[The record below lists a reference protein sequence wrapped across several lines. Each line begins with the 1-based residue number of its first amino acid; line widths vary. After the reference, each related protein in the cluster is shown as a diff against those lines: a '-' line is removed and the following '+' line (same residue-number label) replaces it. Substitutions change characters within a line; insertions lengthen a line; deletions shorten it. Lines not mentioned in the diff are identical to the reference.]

1 MVFWA
6 KKRQNKSWRP
16 NLSRE
21 YPLET
26 ANQTFLMQNDTMKSK
41 SMSHTPIALAVVL
54 ALGSSWSSSSS
65 AQKTALGPP
74 QMKVVAD
81 ATAIKTN
88 NSSTQN
94 PVGATANAETL
105 DLLTL
110 YREAA
115 SNDQVF
121 NAAKYSFMAGKEK
134 RWQGL
139 SVLLPQV
146 VGSGNETKNDFYN
159 QSTGRRS
166 NDLMSRGWNVR
177 LTQPVFNW
185 DKFEQARQGNL
196 NATIAEAQYAAAEQD
211 LVIRVTEAYFN
222 VLNAEDSLNLA
233 KNKKALIGEQLEQAK
248 RNFEVGTATITDTH
262 EAQSRF
268 DLVVAQELAAEADL
282 VIKRGAL
289 EQITGKQI
297 TRVKSLS
304 DSARIETVAKD
315 RKVKLKKGEK
325 PKKVNVESALT
336 VTPGQTMQDWVNQ
349 ASDVSYNIIASKLS
363 YDVATKD
370 TKRAYAGHAPSV
382 DFVVQRGYAD
392 NESTIP
398 QDGTPFSSRSY
409 STQAIIQLTVPI
421 FSGGYN
427 QSVVREKAALAN
439 KALADLENTRRS
451 VAQTTRQAYLG
462 FNNGLAQVK
471 AYEAAEI
478 SALSALESNKLGY
491 EVGVRINI
499 DVLNAQDTLFTT
511 RRDLAKARYDTIL
524 NGLKL
529 KAQAAVLSD
538 EDLQAVNAL
547 LK

>member
-1 MVFWA
+1 
-6 KKRQNKSWRP
+6 
-16 NLSRE
+16 
-21 YPLET
+21 
-26 ANQTFLMQNDTMKSK
+26 MQNDRMKSNTLCLPQHIAQK
-41 SMSHTPIALAVVL
+41 KLAMMLALAFAGSVASLSVL
-54 ALGSSWSSSSS
+54 AQGSVS
-65 AQKTALGPP
+65 TVPP
-74 QMKVVAD
+74 STVTTSNPTTQ
-81 ATAIKTN
+81 AIQN
-88 NSSTQN
+88 NLNTE
-94 PVGATANAETL
+94 VL
-105 DLLTL
+105 DLLSL

-115 SNDQVF
+115 FNDPTF
-121 NAAKYSFMAGKEK
+121 NAAKYGFIAGKEK

-146 VGSGNETKNDFYN
+146 VGTGNETKNDIYN
-159 QSTGRRS
+159 QRTGNRR
-166 NDLMSRGWNVR
+166 NDLMSRGWNVK
-177 LTQPVFNW
+177 LTQPLFNW
-185 DKFEQARQGNL
+185 DKFEQARQGDL

-222 VLNAEDSLNLA
+222 VLNAEDSLNLFR
-233 KNKKALIGEQLEQAK
+233 NKKALIAEQLEQAK
-248 RNFEVGTATITDTH
+248 RNFEVGTSTITDTH
-262 EAQSRF
+262 EAQSRY

-282 VIKRGAL
+282 TIKRGAL

-297 TRVKSLS
+297 TQVKSLS
-304 DSARIETVAKD
+304 NTAKIDVVAKD

-325 PKKVNVESALT
+325 PSKVNVESALT

-382 DFVVQRGYAD
+382 DLVVQRGYAD
-392 NESTIP
+392 SESTLP
-398 QDGTPFSSRSY
+398 QDGTAFSSKSY
-409 STQAIIQLTVPI
+409 SNQAIIQLTVPI

-427 QSVVREKAALAN
+427 QSVVREKSALAN

>member
-1 MVFWA
+1 M
-6 KKRQNKSWRP
+6 K
-16 NLSRE
+16 NLIDNINMAVYLRE
-21 YPLET
+21 CHLVT
-26 ANQTFLMQNDTMKSK
+26 ANQTFLMQNDKMRSK
-41 SMSHTPIALAVVL
+41 SMPYTPIALAVIL
-54 ALGSSWSSSSS
+54 ALGSTWSSSSR
-65 AQKTALGPP
+65 AQKTVLGPA
-74 QMKVVAD
+74 QMMVVAD
-81 ATAIKTN
+81 ASAKPIN
-88 NSSTQN
+88 ANTQN
-94 PVGATANAETL
+94 PGTAPANAEAL
-105 DLLTL
+105 DLLSL

-115 SNDQVF
+115 FNDPVF
-121 NAAKYSFMAGKEK
+121 NAAKYGFMAGKEK

-146 VGSGNETKNDFYN
+146 VGTGNETKNDFYN
-159 QSTGRRS
+159 QTRGIPSQ
-166 NDLMSRGWNVR
+166 DLMSRAWNVT
-177 LTQPVFNW
+177 LTQPLFNW
-185 DKFEQARQGNL
+185 DKWSQFRQGDM
-196 NATIAEAQYAAAEQD
+196 NASIAEAKFASAEQD

-222 VLNAEDSLNLA
+222 VLNTQDTLNLA
-233 KNKKALIGEQLEQAK
+233 RNKKVLIGEQLEQAK
-248 RNFEVGTATITDTH
+248 RNFEVGTSTITDTH
-262 EAQSRF
+262 EAQSRY

-282 VIKRGAL
+282 LIKRGAL

-297 TRVKSLS
+297 TQVKSLNNAATI
-304 DSARIETVAKD
+304 DTVAKD
-315 RKVKLKKGEK
+315 RKIKLKKGEK
-325 PKKVNVESALT
+325 PTPVNVQQAVT
-336 VTPGQTMQDWVNQ
+336 VQPGQSISDWVKQ
-349 ASDVSYNIIASKLS
+349 AEDVSYNIIADKLA
-363 YDVATKD
+363 YEVAVKD
-370 TKRAYAGHAPSV
+370 TQRAYAGHAPSV
-382 DFVVQRGYAD
+382 DFIARRGYSDTEGAV
-392 NESTIP
+392 
-398 QDGTPFSSRSY
+398 GTSDPLTMTKSY
-409 STQAIIQLTVPI
+409 SSQAIIQLTVPL

-427 QSVVREKAALAN
+427 QSVVREKSALAN

-471 AYEAAEI
+471 AYEAAEL

>member
-1 MVFWA
+1 
-6 KKRQNKSWRP
+6 
-16 NLSRE
+16 
-21 YPLET
+21 
-26 ANQTFLMQNDTMKSK
+26 MQNDMMRSK
-41 SMSHTPIALAVVL
+41 SMPHTPIALAVIL
-54 ALGSSWSSSSS
+54 ALGSTWSPSSS
-65 AQKTALGPP
+65 AQKTALTPP
-74 QMKVVAD
+74 QMMVVAD
-81 ATAIKTN
+81 ASATTVKPVN
-88 NSSTQN
+88 QGTQN
-94 PVGATANAETL
+94 PGSTPNLETL
-105 DLLTL
+105 DLLNL

-115 SNDQVF
+115 FNDPVF

-146 VGSGNETKNDFYN
+146 VGSGNETKTDLYN
-159 QSTGRRS
+159 QRTGVRR

-177 LTQPVFNW
+177 LTQPLFNW

-211 LVIRVTEAYFN
+211 LVLRVTEAYFN

-233 KNKKALIGEQLEQAK
+233 KNKKVLIGEQLEQAK

-268 DLVVAQELAAEADL
+268 DLVVAQELAAQADL

-304 DSARIETVAKD
+304 NSARIETVAKD

-325 PKKVNVESALT
+325 PNKVNVEGALT

-349 ASDVSYNIIASKLS
+349 AGDVSYSIIASKLS
-363 YDVATKD
+363 YDVATKE

-382 DFVVQRGYAD
+382 DFVAQRGYTDSD
-392 NESTIP
+392 NTLAL
-398 QDGTPFSSRSY
+398 DGTLFSTRNY
-409 STQAIIQLTVPI
+409 STQAIIQLTVPL

-478 SALSALESNKLGY
+478 SAMSALESNKLGY

>member
-1 MVFWA
+1 
-6 KKRQNKSWRP
+6 
-16 NLSRE
+16 
-21 YPLET
+21 
-26 ANQTFLMQNDTMKSK
+26 
-41 SMSHTPIALAVVL
+41 MSHTPIALAVIL
-54 ALGSSWSSSSS
+54 ALGSTWSPSSH

-74 QMKVVAD
+74 QMMAVAD
-81 ATAIKTN
+81 ATVKTI
-88 NSSTQN
+88 TQTTQT
-94 PVGATANAETL
+94 PGPTVNAEAL

-115 SNDQVF
+115 LNDPVF
-121 NAAKYSFMAGKEK
+121 NAAKYGFMAGKEK

-146 VGSGNETKNDFYN
+146 VGSGNETKTDIYN
-159 QSTGRRS
+159 QTFGTTR
-166 NDLMSRGWNVR
+166 NDLMSRGWNVK
-177 LTQPVFNW
+177 LTQPLFNW
-185 DKFEQARQGNL
+185 DKFEQARQGDL
-196 NATIAEAQYAAAEQD
+196 NADIAEAQYAAAEQD
-211 LVIRVTEAYFN
+211 LVLRVTEAYFN
-222 VLNAEDSLNLA
+222 LLNAEDSLNLA
-233 KNKKALIGEQLEQAK
+233 KNKKLLIGEQLEQAK

-268 DLVVAQELAAEADL
+268 DLVVAQELAAQADL

-297 TRVKSLS
+297 TQVKSLS
-304 DSARIETVAKD
+304 NNAKIDAVAKD

-325 PKKVNVESALT
+325 PSKVNVENALT
-336 VTPGQTMQDWVNQ
+336 VTPGQSMQDWVKQ

-363 YDVATKD
+363 YDVATKE
-370 TKRAYAGHAPSV
+370 TKRAYAGHAPSI
-382 DFVVQRGYAD
+382 DFVVQRGYSD
-392 NESTIP
+392 TDGTVP
-398 QDGTPFSSRSY
+398 QNGTPFSSKSY
-409 STQAIIQLTVPI
+409 STQATIQLTVPI
-421 FSGGYN
+421 FSSGYN

-471 AYEAAEI
+471 AYEAAEV

>member
-1 MVFWA
+1 M
-6 KKRQNKSWRP
+6 KLCKCDSG
-16 NLSRE
+16 
-21 YPLET
+21 T
-26 ANQTFLMQNDTMKSK
+26 ANQAFLMQNGTMRSK
-41 SMSHTPIALAVVL
+41 SMPYTPIALAVIL
-54 ALGSSWSSSSS
+54 ALGSTWSSSSQ

-74 QMKVVAD
+74 QMMAVAD
-81 ATAIKTN
+81 TSAKPIPQN
-88 NSSTQN
+88 TQK
-94 PVGATANAETL
+94 PGPTVNAEVL
-105 DLLTL
+105 DLLSL

-115 SNDQVF
+115 FNDPTF
-121 NAAKYSFMAGKEK
+121 NAAKYSFLAGKEK

-139 SVLLPQV
+139 SVLAPQV
-146 VGSGNETKNDFYN
+146 AATGSETKSDVFNARLG
-159 QSTGRRS
+159 TRS
-166 NDLMSRGWNVR
+166 NDLMSRAWTVK
-177 LTQPVFNW
+177 LTQPLFNW
-185 DKFEQARQGNL
+185 DKWSQFRQGDL
-196 NATIAEAQYAAAEQD
+196 NADIAEAQYSAAEQD

-233 KNKKALIGEQLEQAK
+233 RNKKVLISEQLEQAK
-248 RNFEVGTATITDTH
+248 RNFEVGTSTITDTH
-262 EAQSRF
+262 EAQSRY

-297 TRVKSLS
+297 TQVKSLS
-304 DSARIETVAKD
+304 HVAKIDTVAKD

-325 PKKVNVESALT
+325 PTPVNVQQVVA
-336 VTPGQTMQDWVNQ
+336 VQPGQSIQDWVKQ
-349 ASDVSYNIIASKLS
+349 AEDVSYSIIASKLA
-363 YDVATKD
+363 YEVATKE
-370 TKRAYAGHAPSV
+370 TQRAYAGHAPSI
-382 DFVVQRGYAD
+382 DFIGQRGYSD
-392 NESTIP
+392 SENTIAT
-398 QDGTPFSSRSY
+398 DGTMLNTRSY
-409 STQAIIQLTVPI
+409 STQAIIQLTVPL

-427 QSVVREKAALAN
+427 QSLVREKAALAN

-471 AYEAAEI
+471 AYEAAEL
-478 SALSALESNKLGY
+478 SAMSALESNKLGY

>member
-1 MVFWA
+1 MG
-6 KKRQNKSWRP
+6 RP
-16 NLSRE
+16 VYLRE
-21 YPLET
+21 SHLVT
-26 ANQTFLMQNDTMKSK
+26 ANQTFLMQNGKMRSK
-41 SMSHTPIALAVVL
+41 SMPHTPIALAVILV
-54 ALGSSWSSSSS
+54 LGSTWSSSSQ

-74 QMKVVAD
+74 KMMAVAD
-81 ATAIKTN
+81 ATPKPITQQTMQKPGSAV
-88 NSSTQN
+88 NSE
-94 PVGATANAETL
+94 AL
-105 DLLTL
+105 DLLSL

-115 SNDQVF
+115 FNDPVF
-121 NAAKYSFMAGKEK
+121 NAAKYSFLAGKEK

-139 SVLLPQV
+139 SVLAPQIAAT
-146 VGSGNETKNDFYN
+146 GSETKSDVFNARLG
-159 QSTGRRS
+159 TRS
-166 NDLMSRGWNVR
+166 NDLMSRGWTVK
-177 LTQPVFNW
+177 LTQPLFNW
-185 DKFEQARQGNL
+185 DKWSQFRQGDL
-196 NATIAEAQYAAAEQD
+196 NADIAEAQYSAAEQD

-222 VLNAEDSLNLA
+222 VLNAEDSLSLA
-233 KNKKALIGEQLEQAK
+233 RNRKVLISEQLEQAK
-248 RNFEVGTATITDTH
+248 RNFEVGTSTITDTH

-282 VIKRGAL
+282 MIKRGSL
-289 EQITGKQI
+289 EQLTGKQI
-297 TRVKSLS
+297 TQIKALQ
-304 DSARIETVAKD
+304 ARSQIETIANN

-325 PKKVNVESALT
+325 PTPVNVQQVVA
-336 VTPGQTMQDWVNQ
+336 VQPGQSIQDWVRQ
-349 ASDVSYNIIASKLS
+349 AEDVSYSIIASKLA
-363 YDVATKD
+363 YEVATKE
-370 TKRAYAGHAPSV
+370 TQRAYAGHAPSI
-382 DFVVQRGYAD
+382 DFIGQRGYSD
-392 NESTIP
+392 SENTLSS
-398 QDGTPFSSRSY
+398 DGTMLNTRSY
-409 STQAIIQLTVPI
+409 STQAIIQLTVPL

-478 SALSALESNKLGY
+478 SALSALESTKLGY

>member
-1 MVFWA
+1 MMA
-6 KKRQNKSWRP
+6 
-16 NLSRE
+16 
-21 YPLET
+21 
-26 ANQTFLMQNDTMKSK
+26 
-41 SMSHTPIALAVVL
+41 
-54 ALGSSWSSSSS
+54 
-65 AQKTALGPP
+65 
-74 QMKVVAD
+74 VAD
-81 ATAIKTN
+81 TTTKPIKPN
-88 NSSTQN
+88 NQN
-94 PVGATANAETL
+94 SVGPTTNAEAL
-105 DLLTL
+105 DLLSL

-115 SNDQVF
+115 FNDPIF

-146 VGSGNETKNDFYN
+146 VGSANETKTDLTSAGTNI
-159 QSTGRRS
+159 RRP
-166 NDLMSRGWNVR
+166 DLMSRGWSIR
-177 LTQPVFNW
+177 LTQPLFNW
-185 DKFEQARQGNL
+185 DKFEQARQGDL
-196 NATIAEAQYAAAEQD
+196 NADIAEAQYAAAEQD

-222 VLNAEDSLNLA
+222 LLNAEDSLNLA
-233 KNKKALIGEQLEQAK
+233 KNKKVLISEQLEQAK

-268 DLVVAQELAAEADL
+268 DLVVAQELASQADL

-297 TRVKSLS
+297 KLVKSLS
-304 DSARIETVAKD
+304 DGAKIASVAKD

-325 PKKVNVESALT
+325 PSKVNVEGALT
-336 VTPGQTMQDWVNQ
+336 VVPGQTMQDWVNQ
-349 ASDVSYNIIASKLS
+349 ASDVSYNIIASKLT
-363 YDVATKD
+363 YDVATRE
-370 TKRAYAGHAPSV
+370 TKRAYAGHAPYV
-382 DFVVQRGYAD
+382 DLVGQRGYND
-392 NESTIP
+392 SENTIGTG
-398 QDGTPFSSRSY
+398 GTPFSTKNY
-409 STQAIIQLTVPI
+409 STQATIQLTVPI

-427 QSVVREKAALAN
+427 QSVVREKSALAN

-471 AYEAAEI
+471 AYEAAEL
-478 SALSALESNKLGY
+478 SALSALEANKLGY

>member
-1 MVFWA
+1 MNWPV
-6 KKRQNKSWRP
+6 K
-16 NLSRE
+16 SRE
-21 YPLET
+21 CHLVT
-26 ANQTFLMQNDTMKSK
+26 ANQTFLMQNDMMRSK
-41 SMSHTPIALAVVL
+41 SLSHTPIKHSIALAVIL
-54 ALGSSWSSSSS
+54 ALGSTWSPSSH

-74 QMKVVAD
+74 QMMTVAD
-81 ATAIKTN
+81 ITAKPNTKN
-88 NSSTQN
+88 TQTSQN
-94 PVGATANAETL
+94 TGPSANAEAL
-105 DLLTL
+105 DLLSL

-115 SNDQVF
+115 LNDPVF
-121 NAAKYSFMAGKEK
+121 NAAKYGFMAGKEK

-146 VGSGNETKNDFYN
+146 VGSGNETKTDIYN
-159 QSTGRRS
+159 QSFGTRR

-177 LTQPVFNW
+177 LTQPLFNW
-185 DKFEQARQGNL
+185 DKFEQARQGDL

-233 KNKKALIGEQLEQAK
+233 KNKKVLIGEQLEQAK

-268 DLVVAQELAAEADL
+268 DLVVAQELAAQADL

-304 DSARIETVAKD
+304 DTAKIETVAKD

-325 PKKVNVESALT
+325 PNKVNVEGALT

-363 YDVATKD
+363 YDVATKE

-382 DFVVQRGYAD
+382 DFVVQRGYSD
-392 NESTIP
+392 T
-398 QDGTPFSSRSY
+398 DGTLPNNGTLFSSKSY
-409 STQAIIQLTVPI
+409 STQATVQLTVPI
-421 FSGGYN
+421 FSSGYN

-471 AYEAAEI
+471 AYEAAEV

>member
-1 MVFWA
+1 
-6 KKRQNKSWRP
+6 
-16 NLSRE
+16 
-21 YPLET
+21 
-26 ANQTFLMQNDTMKSK
+26 MQNDKMRSK
-41 SMSHTPIALAVVL
+41 SMHYTPIALAVIL
-54 ALGSSWSSSSS
+54 TLGSTWSSDSQ

-74 QMKVVAD
+74 QMMAVSDTVAKP
-81 ATAIKTN
+81 I
-88 NSSTQN
+88 SQN
-94 PVGATANAETL
+94 AQKSGPTANAEAL
-105 DLLTL
+105 DLLSL

-115 SNDQVF
+115 FNDPVF

-134 RWQGL
+134 RWQGF

-146 VGSGNETKNDFYN
+146 VGTANETKTDLTSAGTNI
-159 QSTGRRS
+159 RRP
-166 NDLMSRGWNVR
+166 DLMSRGWSLR
-177 LTQPVFNW
+177 LTQPLFNW
-185 DKFEQARQGNL
+185 DKFEQARQGDL
-196 NATIAEAQYAAAEQD
+196 NADIAEAQFSAAEQD

-222 VLNAEDSLNLA
+222 LLNAQDSLNLA
-233 KNKKALIGEQLEQAK
+233 LNKKLLIGEQLEQAK

-262 EAQSRF
+262 EAQSRY
-268 DLVVAQELAAEADL
+268 DLVVAQELAAQADL

-297 TRVKSLS
+297 IQVKSLS
-304 DSARIETVAKD
+304 NTAKIDAVAKD

-325 PKKVNVESALT
+325 PSKVNVENALA
-336 VTPGQTMQDWVNQ
+336 VVPGQTMQDWVKQ
-349 ASDVSYNIIASKLS
+349 AEDVSYNIIASKLT
-363 YDVATKD
+363 YDVATRE
-370 TKRAYAGHAPSV
+370 TKRAYAGHAPYV
-382 DFVVQRGYAD
+382 DLIGQRGYSDSENAIAT
-392 NESTIP
+392 NGTLIP
-398 QDGTPFSSRSY
+398 SKTY

-529 KAQAAVLSD
+529 KAQAAVLND